1 VFFLLPDDHFLD
13 SSFIARIESN
23 DLYLD
28 ITPLSNRR
36 DHSIRQTFLVLLL
49 QILISIISIDKY
61 IEIIPLPPLLNFD
74 NFDITFTP
82 HKNLVENV
90 CSTQL
95 NSANSLLFFS
105 LDNMTDFSLADSS
118 IISFERP

>member
-1 VFFLLPDDHFLD
+1 VFFLLPDDNFLD

-95 NSANSLLFFS
+95 NSAYSLQS
-105 LDNMTDFSLADSS
+105 K
-118 IISFERP
+118 

>member
-1 VFFLLPDDHFLD
+1 VFFLLPDDNFLD

-82 HKNLVENV
+82 HKNLV
-90 CSTQL
+90 
-95 NSANSLLFFS
+95 
-105 LDNMTDFSLADSS
+105 
-118 IISFERP
+118 